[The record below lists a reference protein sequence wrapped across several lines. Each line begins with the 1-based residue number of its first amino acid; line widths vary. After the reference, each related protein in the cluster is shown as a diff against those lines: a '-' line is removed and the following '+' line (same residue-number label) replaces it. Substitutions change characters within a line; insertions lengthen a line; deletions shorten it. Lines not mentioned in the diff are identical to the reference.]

1 MYDRKLIFED
11 HLLYILRICN
21 CFRLTKYVFTFLSVR
36 IIRSFISKIYK
47 LSEIL
52 NSFVSML
59 FCEFHSSHF
68 ILIKKKLHF
77 AFFKATSSR
86 VLFKTSL

>member
-1 MYDRKLIFED
+1 MYDKELVFED
-11 HLLYILRICN
+11 HFLYIFRICN

-36 IIRSFISKIYK
+36 IIMSFINKMYE

-52 NSFVSML
+52 NSLVFML
-59 FCEFHSSHF
+59 FCEFYPGHF

-77 AFFKATSSR
+77 AFFEATSSR
-86 VLFKTSL
+86 VLLKTSL